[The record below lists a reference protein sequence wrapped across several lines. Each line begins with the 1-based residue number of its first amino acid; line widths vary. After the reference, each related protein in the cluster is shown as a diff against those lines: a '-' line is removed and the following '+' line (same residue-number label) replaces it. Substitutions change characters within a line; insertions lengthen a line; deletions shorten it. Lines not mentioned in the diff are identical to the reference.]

1 MLHVFNS
8 ALCFTHAD
16 CTTYSAN
23 GSFSFT
29 MKSKWEMKKNKT
41 NTPEVLIK
49 IYSYSDI
56 SRLNFIM
63 RQCHNM
69 AAHFCRCL
77 YYFPQTP
84 SLHKFAVFLPA

>member
-63 RQCHNM
+63 RQ
-69 AAHFCRCL
+69 
-77 YYFPQTP
+77 
-84 SLHKFAVFLPA
+84 